1 MSMYRRFKIIALV
14 GAVIIRRSVWRGMN
28 AIMSSDF
35 KNTMSSPEGGTGGH
49 IAESSYSLVCTGKT
63 GRAEAVEVIFN
74 LAIRSK
80 IIGFI
85 TPDVFWLF
93 RWRVSQG
100 PGSHLLWGIL
110 ERRQAREA
118 QL

>member
-1 MSMYRRFKIIALV
+1 MSP
-14 GAVIIRRSVWRGMN
+14 S
-28 AIMSSDF
+28 
-35 KNTMSSPEGGTGGH
+35 EGGPGEH
-49 IAESSYSLVCTGKT
+49 IAEPNYSLVCTGKT
-63 GRAEAVEVIFN
+63 GHAEAVEVIFN
-74 LAIRSK
+74 LAIRTRIIGFT

>member
-49 IAESSYSLVCTGKT
+49 IAESNYSLVCTGKT
-63 GRAEAVEVIFN
+63 GRAEVGEVIFN

-85 TPDVFWLF
+85 TPDAFWLF
-93 RWRVSQG
+93 RWRVSPG
-100 PGSHLLWGIL
+100 PESHLLWGIL